1 MIRTSLAREQPMA
14 AAFKQQAHQL
24 VDDLP
29 DDASWEDL
37 IYQAALHRAIE
48 KGINQADAGQLIAA
62 EDVLRQLELAA

>member
-1 MIRTSLAREQPMA
+1 MSAV
-14 AAFKQQAHQL
+14 FKQQAHKL

-48 KGINQADAGQLIAA
+48 KGIEEADGGQLIAA